1 MEGLNMKPLHK
12 DYKGRF
18 TGEGVAN
25 FRHVVLAKPG
35 LRWNSVGCQTSNY
48 WVVGWALN
56 DGFIQFLNKSD
67 LNHLIMNSTGNGFS
81 HDCDEVYA
89 YEIRDARQIWDW
101 LVSQGFIP
109 QEETPND

>member
-1 MEGLNMKPLHK
+1 MKLLHK

-48 WVVGWALN
+48 WVVGWVLN
-56 DGFIQFLNKSD
+56 DGLIQFLNKSD
-67 LNHLIMNSTGNGFS
+67 LNHVITDTGRGYT
-81 HDCDEVYA
+81 HECDEALTYN
-89 YEIRDARQIWDW
+89 IRDARHIWDW
-101 LVSQGFIP
+101 LVSQGFTP
-109 QEETPND
+109 QEESHNG